1 MESKNKKKTL
11 LVVDLQKQFKGDKY
25 DKCLEYIEKH
35 REEYD
40 RIIATLFVN
49 DASINRNFIKKLK
62 FKDCRDAVVDDIEF
76 ATDMIIVKN
85 GYGLQPGIFGK
96 KDKIDIIGCET
107 DACVLAT
114 CFSLWDDGIDFNVL
128 WNYVYTNSDIKIK
141 EIRKIYK
148 RNFGI

>member
-1 MESKNKKKTL
+1 
-11 LVVDLQKQFKGDKY
+11 
-25 DKCLEYIEKH
+25 
-35 REEYD
+35 
-40 RIIATLFVN
+40 
-49 DASINRNFIKKLK
+49 
-62 FKDCRDAVVDDIEF
+62 
-76 ATDMIIVKN
+76 MIIVKN
-85 GYGLQPGIFGK
+85 GYGLQSGIFGK